1 MRILK
6 FVFLLCLSLASTA
19 HAAGF
24 TDHTGLRWEL
34 PPNPTQRIQA
44 QYTSDLCRKVSI
56 GGKPGRLPTNYEV
69 AEVEK
74 NGENKMN
81 AAQKADFETTR
92 FAAGQNWPT
101 AEFMV
106 VVQPS
111 SGGFWSYGLRN
122 KQYNVPISDDGY
134 GQIVIC
140 VGKAATKSAE
150 KKEEP
155 KSTTK
160 SSTKPLGPI
169 LTKSTSGAKT
179 PEQIAEQKAA
189 KKANDKAAA
198 KANAADIVEE
208 NPYERYASS
217 PNSWGHAT
225 NGWHVSQRWGKT
237 RESACSAAI
246 AAQSK
251 WIASDEDK
259 GFMKAAERS
268 GCICGTY
275 TKMGNATFSQPQWTC
290 GSYHKMKDTGKERG
304 TVSR

>member
-1 MRILK
+1 
-6 FVFLLCLSLASTA
+6 
-19 HAAGF
+19 
-24 TDHTGLRWEL
+24 
-34 PPNPTQRIQA
+34 
-44 QYTSDLCRKVSI
+44 
-56 GGKPGRLPTNYEV
+56 
-69 AEVEK
+69 
-74 NGENKMN
+74 
-81 AAQKADFETTR
+81 
-92 FAAGQNWPT
+92 
-101 AEFMV
+101 
-106 VVQPS
+106 
-111 SGGFWSYGLRN
+111 
-122 KQYNVPISDDGY
+122 
-134 GQIVIC
+134 
-140 VGKAATKSAE
+140 VGKAAAKSAA

-155 KSTTK
+155 KNTTK
-160 SSTKPLGPI
+160 SSTKPLGAI

-198 KANAADIVEE
+198 KTNVADIVEE
-208 NPYERYASS
+208 NPYERFAAS

-275 TKMGNATFSQPQWTC
+275 TRMGNATFSQPQWTC